1 MIMMM
6 MMMALTLA
14 MGRWGNRPRQWP
26 KASWPDAYPFLEYQ
40 LKVISLGSHVRT
52 LFARSTHPVTVTSLD
67 RPPHPTLAHL
77 SFLSAGH
84 PP

>member
-1 MIMMM
+1 MLM
-6 MMMALTLA
+6 MMMALTL
-14 MGRWGNRPRQWP
+14 GRWGYGAIGARQWP
-26 KASWPDAYPFLEYQ
+26 KASWLDAYPFLEYQ

-52 LFARSTHPVTVTSLD
+52 LFARSTHPVTVT
-67 RPPHPTLAHL
+67 RTTPPPLPCSVHL